1 MNLFSEFSRRAPNK
15 VALSIVLG
23 ALSGVL
29 YSLLIPLVLSVLE
42 TPSDGLQAVASAPT
56 RILSIE
62 VANAP
67 LALAFTLTCLFVLLT
82 RTLSQVMLT
91 RVAIDVASGLRT
103 RLYDRIANA
112 PIPALERIGSARL
125 IAALTSDVPRIV
137 QGSRTLPDVLVN
149 VVMLVG
155 MLGFLLVLNADIFW
169 YVLGCIAFGVV
180 TFQLPMYIGRR
191 YFIRARTHFDDLQ
204 ASIQGLIRG
213 IKELKLN
220 DRKREAFFESILM
233 QHERAVQRNE
243 KSGHT
248 VIQSASNYGDL
259 LSFFVIGSIVFIV
272 VNYRTISNEELVGVI
287 MALLYITG
295 PISALLHVLPMIAVS
310 RVSLQRVSRLFS
322 EIPAECIEPAQ
333 AQPPAWERIRFDQ
346 VHYRH
351 ENDGRKDEG
360 FGVGP
365 LDFEIRKGEITF
377 IVGGNGSGK
386 STMCKLL
393 TLHYRTV
400 SGDIHFGDTRIDD
413 ATIAGCRQSIGVIY
427 SDYHLFDQLLGV
439 DDADLARQ
447 VQHYLE
453 VLHLDG
459 KVTYRD
465 GRFSTLALSDG
476 QRRRMALLAAIIDDK
491 DLYLFDEW
499 AADQDPAFKAV
510 FYNEILPALRARGKA
525 VVAIT
530 HDDRYFDRADQIIVL
545 EEGRIARI
553 ERRQRPEPSTQATT
567 ESGREFLMPA

>member
-23 ALSGVL
+23 AFSGVL

-42 TPSDGLQAVASAPT
+42 KPSSGLQTVGGAPS
-56 RILSIE
+56 RFLSLE

-67 LALAFTLTCLFVLLT
+67 LALAFALSCTLVLVT

-103 RLYDRIANA
+103 NLYNRIANA
-112 PIPALERIGSARL
+112 PIHALERIGSARL

-137 QGSRTLPDVLVN
+137 QGSRMLPDVLVN
-149 VVMLVG
+149 IVMLVG
-155 MLGFLLVLNADIFW
+155 MLGFLLVLNTDIFL
-169 YVLGCIAFGVV
+169 YVLGCIAFGIL

-191 YFIRARTHFDDLQ
+191 YFIRARVHFDDLQ
-204 ASIQGLIRG
+204 ASIQGLIGG

-220 DRKREAFFESILM
+220 DRKREAFFESVLM
-233 QHERAVQRNE
+233 QHEREVQRNE

-248 VIQSASNYGDL
+248 VIQTASNYGDL

-272 VNYRTISNEELVGVI
+272 VNYRTINSDELVGVI
-287 MALLYITG
+287 MALLYITA
-295 PISALLHVLPMIAVS
+295 PVSALLHVLPMIAVS
-310 RVSLQRVSRLFS
+310 RVSLQRVSKLFS
-322 EIPAECIEPAQ
+322 EIPSECIETASMQ
-333 AQPPAWERIRFDQ
+333 QHEWETISFER
-346 VHYRH
+346 VCYRH
-351 ENDGRKDEG
+351 VDDGRKDDG

-365 LDFEIRKGEITF
+365 LDFKIRKGEITF
-377 IVGGNGSGK
+377 VVGGNGSGK

-393 TLHYRTV
+393 TLHYRAA

-413 ATIAGCRQSIGVIY
+413 TTIAACRQSIGVIY

-439 DDADLARQ
+439 EDEGLLQQ
-447 VQHYLE
+447 VQHYLK

-499 AADQDPAFKAV
+499 AADQDPTFKAV
-510 FYNEILPALRARGKA
+510 FYNDILPALRARGKA

-530 HDDRYFDRADQIIVL
+530 HDDRYFGHADQLIVL
-545 EEGRIARI
+545 EEGKIVRI
-553 ERRQRPEPSTQATT
+553 ERHHSTHATLPQTT
-567 ESGREFLMPA
+567 EARREFLMPA

>member
-23 ALSGVL
+23 ALSGLL

-42 TPSDGLQAVASAPT
+42 TPSPGLQTVAAAPT

-62 VANAP
+62 IADAP
-67 LALAFTLTCLFVLLT
+67 LALVFTLTCLFVLVT

-103 RLYDRIANA
+103 QLYDRIANA

-137 QGSRTLPDVLVN
+137 QGSRTLPDLLVN
-149 VVMLVG
+149 IVMLVG
-155 MLGFLLVLNADIFW
+155 MLGFMLVLNSDIFW
-169 YVLGCIAFGVV
+169 YVLGCIVFGVI

-220 DRKREAFFESILM
+220 DRKREAFFESVLM
-233 QHERAVQRNE
+233 KHEHAVQRNE

-248 VIQSASNYGDL
+248 VIQSASNYGEL
-259 LSFFVIGSIVFIV
+259 LSFFVIGSIIFIV
-272 VNYRTISNEELVGVI
+272 VNYRTISNAELVGVI

-310 RVSLQRVSRLFS
+310 RVSLQRVSKLFS
-322 EIPAECIEPAQ
+322 EIPAERIDAVQMPVAPWQ
-333 AQPPAWERIRFDQ
+333 SIRFEQ
-346 VHYRH
+346 ICYRH
-351 ENDGRKDEG
+351 ENDGRKEDG

-365 LDFEIRKGEITF
+365 LDLEIRRGEITF

-386 STMCKLL
+386 STMSKLL
-393 TLHYRTV
+393 TLHYRAA

-413 ATIAGCRQSIGVIY
+413 DTIGACRQEIGVIY

-439 DDADLARQ
+439 DDADLAKQ

-453 VLHLDG
+453 VLHLDR
-459 KVTYRD
+459 KVVYEN

-476 QRRRMALLAAIIDDK
+476 QRRRMALLVAIIDDK
-491 DLYLFDEW
+491 ALYLFDEW
-499 AADQDPAFKAV
+499 AADQDPMFKAV

-530 HDDRYFDRADQIIVL
+530 HDDRYFGLADQLIVL
-545 EEGRIARI
+545 EEGQVARI
-553 ERRQRPEPSTQATT
+553 ERRDGDEPQPARDHQVK
-567 ESGREFLMPA
+567 REFLMPA

>member
-1 MNLFSEFSRRAPNK
+1 MSLFSEFSRRAPNK
-15 VALSIVLG
+15 VAFSIVLG

-42 TPSDGLQAVASAPT
+42 APSEGLQTVAGAPT

-62 VANAP
+62 IANAP
-67 LALAFTLTCLFVLLT
+67 LALVFALTCLFVLLT

-103 RLYDRIANA
+103 RLYDRIATA

-137 QGSRTLPDVLVN
+137 QGSRTLPDLLVN
-149 VVMLVG
+149 IVMVVG
-155 MLGFLLVLNADIFW
+155 MLGFMLVLNADIFW
-169 YVLGCIAFGVV
+169 YVLGCIAFGVI

-191 YFIRARTHFDDLQ
+191 YFIRARTHFDGLQ
-204 ASIQGLIRG
+204 ASIQGLIHG

-248 VIQSASNYGDL
+248 VIQSASNYGEM
-259 LSFFVIGSIVFIV
+259 LSFFVIGSIVFVV

-295 PISALLHVLPMIAVS
+295 PISALLHVLPMISIS

-322 EIPAECIEPAQ
+322 EIPEETIEPAQ
-333 AQPPAWERIRFDQ
+333 AKAPEWDRIRFDR
-346 VHYRH
+346 VCYRH
-351 ENDGRKDEG
+351 ENDGSKDDG

-393 TLHYRTV
+393 TLHYRTA

-413 ATIAGCRQSIGVIY
+413 ATIASCRQSVGVIY

-439 DDADLARQ
+439 DDDDLTRQ

-453 VLHLDG
+453 VLHLDR

-499 AADQDPAFKAV
+499 AADQDPMFKAV

-530 HDDRYFDRADQIIVL
+530 HDDRYFGHADQLIVL

-553 ERRQRPEPSTQATT
+553 ERHEHAQASART
-567 ESGREFLMPA
+567 ETREREFLTPA